1 MVPPSAALSNM
12 FLVALHGTP
21 QPWCKQ
27 PVAPKRAFA
36 GLPCSPFTC
45 FSDAPGTKPHAFSAS
60 PC

>member
-1 MVPPSAALSNM
+1 MVPPSAVLSNM

-21 QPWCKQ
+21 QP
-27 PVAPKRAFA
+27 VAPTRAFA
-36 GLPCSPFTC
+36 GLPCSSFTC